1 MYKKIL
7 VPLDGSGFA
16 ECSLEHVKAVT
27 SGSSASKIILFSVVE
42 PLSTETVYAL
52 TIAGDDLLRK
62 AEMDNQ
68 TEARNYIGK
77 VKNKLAKSGL
87 KVETVVIDGRAAEEI
102 LDYAKN
108 NKVDLIV
115 MSTHGKSGISR
126 WFFGSVAHK
135 VLQHSSIPI
144 LLIAPSGCRAGI

>member
-115 MSTHGKSGISR
+115 MSTHGKVVFPGG
-126 WFFGSVAHK
+126 FLGA
-135 VLQHSSIPI
+135 
-144 LLIAPSGCRAGI
+144 

>member
-102 LDYAKN
+102 LDYTKN
-108 NKVDLIV
+108 NKVELII
-115 MSTHGKSGISR
+115 MTTHGKSGLRRAIM
-126 WFFGSVAHK
+126 GSVADAVIRALGK
-135 VLQHSSIPI
+135 PVLVVH
-144 LLIAPSGCRAGI
+144 LRKGKK

>member
-126 WFFGSVAHK
+126 WFFGSVAQK
-135 VLQHSSIPI
+135 VLQHSPIPI
-144 LLIAPSGCRAGI
+144 LLIAPSGCRAGT